1 METQPIYL
9 CSNCG
14 HKRRRGLPQFNFIA
28 IIMVVFV
35 VLVGFSA
42 AYLAV
47 AKPADD
53 TALSIPA
60 AREFQICPVQDC
72 SGYPRP
78 SKIKGITIS
87 SLQGYLLF
95 TKAAAAQIAAVH
107 CMPRLHPGC
116 ERHHWQG
123 NTVRLQIEQDK
134 LVGENGNKLNAPYAK
149 IIKQVVGRALRYHE
163 YVVLNAQT
171 EQTVGYGLNE
181 PMPTL
186 ATFRIWRYFTGLY
199 GTFPHVVFD
208 LFNEPRESSWDEWK
222 ADFQSLVNYIRRQ
235 GSENQLWVEGRT
247 WGSTLRGVP
256 LLNGRGLVYSYHHP
270 GCPHQYQCPV
280 TEATWWD
287 AFGNLA
293 YHGVPVVNGEFV
305 NFTGGYVWAYATETV
320 TKYLLDLHK
329 WHIGVIAWS
338 LQPGIM
344 TTGLDLG
351 KPIPEPQGAGMLVW
365 RDFHGTLAKAT
376 EVKTNYEMAEGRLS
390 GHRLHRAALSTAT
403 NGG

>member
-1 METQPIYL
+1 MKTREKHH
-9 CSNCG
+9 CSSCG
-14 HKRRRGLPQFNFIA
+14 HRTRRGLPRLNFVA
-28 IIMVVFV
+28 
-35 VLVGFSA
+35 VLTALFFILAGSSGV
-42 AYLAV
+42 YLALHNPV
-47 AKPADD
+47 AG
-53 TALSIPA
+53 TANEIPT
-60 AREFQICPVQDC
+60 ARVFRICPVQDC

-78 SKIKGITIS
+78 AKIKGITIS

-116 ERHHWQG
+116 EHHHWQG

-134 LVGENGNKLNAPYAK
+134 LVGANGDKFNSDYAR
-149 IIKQVVGRALRYHE
+149 IIRQVVGRALRYHE

-186 ATFRIWRYFTGLY
+186 ATFRFWQYFTKLY

-208 LFNEPRESSWDEWK
+208 LFNEPRESSWDEWR
-222 ADFQSLVNYIRRQ
+222 ADFQALVDNIRHEGSL
-235 GSENQLWVEGRT
+235 NQLWVEGRT
-247 WGSTLRGVP
+247 WGSTLQGVP
-256 LLNGRGLVYSYHHP
+256 LLNGKGIVYSYHHP

-280 TEATWWD
+280 TEKTWWD
-287 AFGNLA
+287 AFGSYA
-293 YHGVPVVNGEFV
+293 ARGVPVVNGEFV

-338 LQPGIM
+338 LQPGVM

-365 RDFHGTLAKAT
+365 RDFHGTLGRAT
-376 EVKTNYEMAEGRLS
+376 TIKNTFEMAEGEAR
-390 GHRLHRAALSTAT
+390 
-403 NGG
+403 

>member
-1 METQPIYL
+1 MRI
-9 CSNCG
+9 S
-14 HKRRRGLPQFNFIA
+14 LPA
-28 IIMVVFV
+28 VLTVVFV
-35 VLVGFSA
+35 ILAGLGST
-42 AYLAV
+42 YLMLHDPV
-47 AKPADD
+47 AGTP
-53 TALSIPA
+53 TSIEPT
-60 AREFQICPVQDC
+60 REFRICPVEDC
-72 SGYPRP
+72 SAYPRP
-78 SKIKGITIS
+78 AKVKGITIS

-116 ERHHWQG
+116 EKHHWQG

-134 LVGENGNKLNAPYAK
+134 LVGEKGDKLNGAYAR

-186 ATFRIWRYFTGLY
+186 ATFRFWLYFTKLY

-208 LFNEPRESSWDEWK
+208 LFNEPRESSWDEWR
-222 ADFQSLVNYIRRQ
+222 ADFQALVNYVRRQ

-247 WGSTLRGVP
+247 WGSTLQGVP
-256 LLNGRGLVYSYHHP
+256 LLSGQGIVYSYHHP

-280 TEATWWD
+280 TEETWWN
-287 AFGNLA
+287 AFGSLA
-293 YHGVPVVNGEFV
+293 YHGVLVVNGEFV

-365 RDFHGTLAKAT
+365 RDFHGTLAHAT
-376 EVKTNYEMAEGRLS
+376 EVKTTYEMAEGRSSL
-390 GHRLHRAALSTAT
+390 GYRQHRAALSPAS